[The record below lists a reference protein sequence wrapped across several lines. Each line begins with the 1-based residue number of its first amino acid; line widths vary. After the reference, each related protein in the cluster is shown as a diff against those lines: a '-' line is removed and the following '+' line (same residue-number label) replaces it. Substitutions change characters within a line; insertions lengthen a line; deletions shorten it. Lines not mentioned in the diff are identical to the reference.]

1 MIALHDSSRL
11 GTIRMKTLRTLS
23 LVVAT
28 LAASWFSSEP
38 AFAADPTRLVLKGYD
53 PVAYFTDG
61 KPVKGRAAYSYDW
74 DEGRYYFESKAHREM
89 FVADPDRY
97 APQFSGYCTQSM
109 AQGIRKEGNPDAWV
123 VMDGRLF
130 VSGAQEEA
138 KVDRFRRM
146 AVDDPPAFRETVAK
160 ARKHW
165 ETLRR
170 QPIVQGV
177 SSPASRKP

>member
-1 MIALHDSSRL
+1 MKASAIFILAL
-11 GTIRMKTLRTLS
+11 
-23 LVVAT
+23 VASGASA
-28 LAASWFSSEP
+28 LAGEP
-38 AFAADPTRLVLKGYD
+38 VGAADSVRLVLKGFD

-61 KPVKGRAAYSYDW
+61 KPVRGRAAYSYDW
-74 DEGRYYFESKAHREM
+74 DEGRYYFETKSHRDM
-89 FVADPDRY
+89 FVADPDRF

-109 AQGIRKEGNPDAWV
+109 ARGIRKEGNPEAWV

-130 VSGAQEEA
+130 VSGAQERA
-138 KVDRFRRM
+138 NVDRFRHM
-146 AVDDPPAFRETVAK
+146 ADDPAAFRETVAR

-170 QPIVQGV
+170 EATAHGV

>member
-1 MIALHDSSRL
+1 
-11 GTIRMKTLRTLS
+11 MKTLSTL
-23 LVVAT
+23 LLALTAAWVAGQ
-28 LAASWFSSEP
+28 P
-38 AFAADPTRLVLKGYD
+38 AFAADSIRLVLRGYD

-61 KPVKGRAAYSYDW
+61 KPVKGRPAYSYDW
-74 DEGRYYFESKAHREM
+74 DEGRYYFESRAHRDM

-109 AQGIRKEGNPDAWV
+109 ASGIRKEGNPDAWV
-123 VMDGRLF
+123 VTDGRLF
-130 VSGAQEEA
+130 VSGALEEA

-146 AVDDPPAFRETVAK
+146 AVDDPSAFRETVAK

-165 ETLRR
+165 EALRR
-170 QPIVQGV
+170 QPAGQGV